1 MSDWADTSAEDLSAV
16 QKVAVL
22 LIALGEDT
30 AAEIVGHL
38 DEDEVEQIAQA
49 ISEMQA
55 VPPGLMDQVL
65 AEFEQLL
72 RSGHG
77 VDTGGTDV
85 ARSILEQAIGGERA
99 GEMMAAIA
107 DKKNRSF
114 YRLRHSDPQELTHV
128 LQKEQPQTIAVVLA
142 QLDPEQAA
150 IVFDGLSADKQPD
163 VAYRMAK
170 LQEISPQ
177 ALQELENS
185 LAAELKEI
193 VDSPT
198 SHVGGAGAVADML
211 AHVGRATESSI
222 LGKIDVLDP
231 KVAEGIRNR
240 LVTFDSLTQ
249 LPQPQIQSIL
259 KDIDKQDL
267 ALAMKSAP
275 DRTAEVIFGAMSK
288 RAQAQLKEE
297 IAFMGQVRQ
306 SEVDNAQLRIAQI
319 IRQREST
326 GEVTFVRNGDSD
338 TYIQ

>member
-1 MSDWADTSAEDLSAV
+1 MSDWANTKAEDLSAV

-30 AAEIVGHL
+30 AAEIVSHL

-55 VPPGLMDQVL
+55 VPPDLMDEVL

-72 RSGHG
+72 RSGHS
-77 VDTGGTDV
+77 VDKGGTDV
-85 ARSILEQAIGGERA
+85 AHSILEQALGGERA
-99 GEMMAAIA
+99 GEMMAQIA
-107 DKKNRSF
+107 DKKNQGF
-114 YRLRHSDPQELTHV
+114 YRLRHSDPQELIHV

-142 QLDPEQAA
+142 QLDPDQAA
-150 IVFDGLSADKQPD
+150 IVFDGMPQEKLPD
-163 VAYRMAK
+163 IAYRMAK

-177 ALQELENS
+177 ALQELENH

-198 SHVGGAGAVADML
+198 RHVGGTGAVADML
-211 AHVGRATESSI
+211 THVGRATETSI

-231 KVAEGIRNR
+231 EVAEGIRNR
-240 LVTFDSLTQ
+240 LVTFDSLTH

-259 KDIDKQDL
+259 RDVDKQDL
-267 ALAMKSAP
+267 ALAMKGAP
-275 DRTAEVIFGAMSK
+275 DRTAEVIFGTMSK

-297 IAFMGQVRQ
+297 IEFMGRVRQ
-306 SEVDNAQLRIAQI
+306 SEVDDAQLRIAQI

-326 GEVTFVRNGDSD
+326 GDVTIVRDSGHD
-338 TYIQ
+338 DYIQ